1 MNIATNLAEIQN
13 SFDDLRRKI
22 SSYEKKHSDLVRVVA
37 TVLQK
42 LERSLKNPSLLN
54 QAVYDSID
62 LCRENFS
69 YMDYSSGQIKQD
81 DPLKESEK
89 ILP

>member
-1 MNIATNLAEIQN
+1 MNIATNLAEIKN
-13 SFDDLRRKI
+13 SFDDLNRKI

-62 LCRENFS
+62 LCRANFS

>member
-13 SFDDLRRKI
+13 SFDDLNRKI

-62 LCRENFS
+62 LCRANFK

-81 DPLKESEK
+81 PPLTESDK

>member
-62 LCRENFS
+62 LCRANFS

-81 DPLKESEK
+81 APLADSDK

>member
-13 SFDDLRRKI
+13 SFDDLNRKI

-62 LCRENFS
+62 LCRANFK

-81 DPLKESEK
+81 PPLTESDK
-89 ILP
+89 ILQ

>member
-1 MNIATNLAEIQN
+1 MNIATNLADIQKC
-13 SFDDLRRKI
+13 FDSLNRKV
-22 SSYEKKHSDLVRVVA
+22 SNYEQKNSDLIKVVA

-62 LCRENFS
+62 LCRANFS
-69 YMDYSSGQIKQD
+69 YMDYSSGQIKRD
-81 DPLKESEK
+81 DPLKESDK
-89 ILP
+89 TLP

>member
-1 MNIATNLAEIQN
+1 MNIATNLADIQN
-13 SFDDLRRKI
+13 CFDELNRKV

-62 LCRENFS
+62 LCRANFS

-81 DPLKESEK
+81 APLGDSDKT
-89 ILP
+89 LP

>member
-13 SFDDLRRKI
+13 SFDDLNRKI

-62 LCRENFS
+62 LCRANFS

-89 ILP
+89 TLP

>member
-1 MNIATNLAEIQN
+1 MNIATNLADIQN
-13 SFDDLRRKI
+13 AFDDLRRKI

-37 TVLQK
+37 TILQK

-62 LCRENFS
+62 LCRANFS

>member
-1 MNIATNLAEIQN
+1 MNIATNLADIQN
-13 SFDDLRRKI
+13 SFDSLNRKI

-62 LCRENFS
+62 LCRANFS

-81 DPLKESEK
+81 APLKDSEK
-89 ILP
+89 TLP